1 MHKKWALEVI
11 RLGMEQVAEEDAA
24 ENAVSAVP
32 ELEIDWSLPLDLL
45 LLDPLVSLGISGG
58 I

>member
-1 MHKKWALEVI
+1 
-11 RLGMEQVAEEDAA
+11 MEQVAEEDAA